1 MTARNSDGTAT
12 SSSRRESLATLAGA
26 SVLALSTPALA
37 ASKAAAPAAK
47 PGAIGVSE
55 ADGFTAVLVSHGTRS
70 FELYQDLINEEYFVL
85 DQKSGKRTIN
95 AKVFD
100 KYIGVIRNVIGRS
113 VDAKGKE
120 VFRRAGEARPDQRT
134 MHSGVQERGRKRRA
148 GVIPAGDGGQVGG
161 AVNCE
166 PISTCPIV
174 THHRF
179 PSRAATMY
187 SSIAFRKL

>member
-37 ASKAAAPAAK
+37 ASKAAAPAAKPGAK

-120 VFRRAGEARPDQRT
+120 TVHNLIG
-134 MHSGVQERGRKRRA
+134 
-148 GVIPAGDGGQVGG
+148 
-161 AVNCE
+161 
-166 PISTCPIV
+166 
-174 THHRF
+174 
-179 PSRAATMY
+179 
-187 SSIAFRKL
+187 